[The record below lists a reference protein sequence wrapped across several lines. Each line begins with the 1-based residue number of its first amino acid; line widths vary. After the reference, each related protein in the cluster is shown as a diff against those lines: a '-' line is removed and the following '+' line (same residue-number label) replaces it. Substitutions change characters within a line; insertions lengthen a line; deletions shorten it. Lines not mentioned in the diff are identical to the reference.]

1 MRGGVLT
8 DKELVERLREI
19 AGEIHEVGKEML
31 ENHQNKRVLVL
42 QLRVSASDANDNGW
56 PNATVRL
63 GIDGKPILLFGDW
76 PKHP

>member
-1 MRGGVLT
+1 MT

-31 ENHQNKRVLVL
+31 ENHKDKRMLVL
-42 QLRVSASDANDNGW
+42 QLRVSASDADDDGW
-56 PNATVRL
+56 PNDTVRL
-63 GIDGKPILLFGDW
+63 GIDGEPILLFGDW